1 MSGKSKASDR
11 TNLGTGAAPI
21 NCEYNPV
28 KLKFTILLFFLDQP
42 FYENYPT
49 LDFRDT
55 RRFTRQDG
63 FQNRH
68 KGL

>member
-11 TNLGTGAAPI
+11 T
-21 NCEYNPV
+21 
-28 KLKFTILLFFLDQP
+28 DQP